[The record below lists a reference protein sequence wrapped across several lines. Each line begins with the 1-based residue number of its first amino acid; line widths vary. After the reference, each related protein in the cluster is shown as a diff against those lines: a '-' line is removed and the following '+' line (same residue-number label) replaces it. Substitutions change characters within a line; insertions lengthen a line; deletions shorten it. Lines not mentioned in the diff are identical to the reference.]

1 VTCSIRRAVLEARRG
16 RSSDRPARVSPSQV
30 EGAAVD
36 SIPAPLRRY
45 VATVIA
51 GGIAGSAAIAV
62 AGWTWIDEADP
73 FVVAVLVAGALL
85 AVRYPFQIRHRTH
98 VYVSGAA
105 FLAMIFV
112 LPWPLA
118 GALAVAVALAGRV
131 GLRRAPI
138 ETLFN
143 AGQVGAYVTGGA
155 ILFAALGD
163 RATLGPGAPWAVAG
177 VGRLGAILLVAV
189 EAHVVNTALVS
200 IAAALHERRHPWR
213 IWLRNVRADLPT
225 QATATSLG
233 IVAAILAVQAP
244 LTLPLLAM
252 PVIFVHRALRNVARL
267 RTDTHDALAAL
278 VEVVELRDPYTAG
291 HSRRVAELARVLA
304 LDLGL
309 APEEA
314 DAVASAGRVHDVGK
328 VALDARILDKAGPLD
343 AEEMAQMRLH
353 PVHGAAVVA
362 HFAAYGEGHRLVRH
376 HHERWDGDGYPDG
389 LAGEAIPL
397 GARILAVADTFD
409 ALTSARPYRAAKA
422 PTEALAILVDG
433 AGRQWDA
440 CVVGAFLA
448 HAARIDIPL
457 PSGAQ
462 PPERPPAGQ
471 SLPPTAG
478 PSRDSAVA

>member
-1 VTCSIRRAVLEARRG
+1 MVL
-16 RSSDRPARVSPSQV
+16 
-30 EGAAVD
+30 
-36 SIPAPLRRY
+36 
-45 VATVIA
+45 
-51 GGIAGSAAIAV
+51 
-62 AGWTWIDEADP
+62 
-73 FVVAVLVAGALL
+73 
-85 AVRYPFQIRHRTH
+85 
-98 VYVSGAA
+98 
-105 FLAMIFV
+105 V

-118 GALAVAVALAGRV
+118 GALAVAAALAGRV
-131 GLRRAPI
+131 GLGRAPV

-143 AGQVGAYVTGGA
+143 AGQAGAYVTAGA
-155 ILFAALGD
+155 LLFAALGD
-163 RATLGPGAPWAVAG
+163 LPGLGPEVAA

-200 IAAALHERRHPWR
+200 VAAALHEQRNPWR
-213 IWLRNVRADLPT
+213 VWLRNVRADLPT

-233 IVAAILAVQAP
+233 VVAAILAVQAP

-252 PVIFVHRALRNVARL
+252 PVVFVHRALRNIARL

-309 APEEA
+309 TPEEA

-343 AEEMAQMRLH
+343 ADEMAQMRLH

-362 HFAAYGEGHRLVRH
+362 HFAAYGEGYRLVRH
-376 HHERWDGDGYPDG
+376 HHERWDGGGYPDG

-409 ALTSARPYRAAKA
+409 ALISARPYRPAKT
-422 PTEALAILVDG
+422 PTEALAILIDG
-433 AGRQWDA
+433 AARQWDA
-440 CVVGAFLA
+440 RVVAALLA
-448 HAARIDIPL
+448 HAARIGISL
-457 PSGAQ
+457 PPSADS
-462 PPERPPAGQ
+462 PEEPSAGH
-471 SLPPTAG
+471 SPPPTAG
-478 PSRDSAVA
+478 PAGDPAVA